1 MLRAGRGYGHTG
13 MHQHIARLHELSQDT
28 NWQKICGTEDWFQ
41 PDFHYTV
48 REIFGAKSSFHRKQW
63 EFVAIF
69 LTLASRGKLDGGC
82 RGISFGAGKESL
94 LFHLAQFCE
103 QVVATDLYSSDT
115 VWQEA
120 RVEIQTSLKN
130 AVLEKSPV
138 PVDPER
144 IDVQH
149 MNMLD
154 LEYEDASFDF
164 CYSSSVFEHIG
175 HEEEFVQHLREAKRV
190 LKPDGVYALTTEFL
204 LHDALWPVKGNY
216 KYNVP
221 FLADVAA
228 KAGLKLEP
236 RFNCRIDWD
245 NKLNLPSMFQDHIVM
260 GEQLAPGAPQ
270 AVLMRDG
277 YVYTSLNLILTPAES
292 AEESKPPELLGI
304 EEAFAFGSR
313 YSKGKTRR
321 LYRDWAALNPF
332 LKLKPPFL
340 AALKNCE
347 RSTTT
352 SVPLSLMHE
361 NNQSVFLRTGMLS
374 VGPGRAELRLR
385 LNVSGLQKPRGSVR
399 IRLDERDR
407 NRSRKL
413 ETIQQQDVKVAAIND
428 TEVIEFTFQA
438 KEDHVYQIAGML
450 VRGAAKL
457 KQGEIHIG
465 ALELRSPAR

>member
-1 MLRAGRGYGHTG
+1 MLRAGWGNGHAG
-13 MHQHIARLHELSQDT
+13 MHQHIARLHELSQNT
-28 NWQKICGTEDWFQ
+28 NWQKICGTEDWFR

-48 REIFGAKSSFHRKQW
+48 RDIFGAKSSFHRKQW

-69 LTLASRGKLDGGC
+69 LTLASRGKLDGNC

-120 RVEIQTSLKN
+120 RVEIQSSLKN
-130 AVLEKSPV
+130 AVLETSPV

-154 LEYEDASFDF
+154 LEYPDASFDF

-175 HEEEFVQHLREAKRV
+175 HEAEFVQHLREAKRV

-204 LHDALWPVKGNY
+204 FHDDLWPVKGNY

-221 FLADVAA
+221 FLADVAS

-236 RFNCRIDWD
+236 VFDCRIDWN
-245 NKLNLPSMFQDHIVM
+245 NKLNLPFMFQDHLMM
-260 GEQLAPGAPQ
+260 GEQLSPGAPQ

-277 YVYTSLNLILTPAES
+277 FVYTSLNLILTPAQNDS
-292 AEESKPPELLGI
+292 TAPELTGI
-304 EEAFAFGSR
+304 DEAFAFGHR

-340 AALKNCE
+340 AALKECE
-347 RSTTT
+347 RSTIT
-352 SVPLSLMHE
+352 SVPLALMHE
-361 NNQSVFLRTGMLS
+361 KKQSVFLRTGMLS
-374 VGPGRAELRLR
+374 VGQGRAEVRLR
-385 LNVSGLQKPRGSVR
+385 LNVSGLQAPKGKIR
-399 IRLDERDR
+399 IRVDERDR

-413 ETIQQQDVKVAAIND
+413 ETIKQKDIKVSAVND
-428 TEVIEFTFQA
+428 QGLFEFKFPV

-450 VRGAAKL
+450 IRGAAKMTT
-457 KQGEIHIG
+457 GEIHIG